1 MEKTQK
7 RLGKAEQKYKRFIPE
22 SSPVSCILASRSL
35 LLSMDS
41 NKLMALLCSKLRRY
55 YSPLWCLRTTHSHH
69 QWPGSGFLNP
79 GLYSNLFA
87 LWASISSSCS
97 SHSPYFLPLDHCGPE
112 TSVWWTAVDKRS
124 SPTWATFSLKDTT
137 TSWMQKSQILPIK
150 SFFYT
155 LFKQLSAS
163 VTAGFAPRPTHR
175 ATHMDMCVHQ
185 AWDHCSD
192 MLLVQSTAKEI
203 FWIGLYLWFSAL
215 LLCWMTLLPSGE
227 VAFEKRR
234 ALTSTNE
241 KNTGYSFLLGAQQ
254 CSEAVTHSYAEQLP
268 SSIWVCQ
275 KLPPEIRELSLTSLI
290 PYCPSCSCLVP
301 GL

>member
-22 SSPVSCILASRSL
+22 SSPVSYILASRSL

-41 NKLMALLCSKLRRY
+41 DKLMALLCSKLRRY

-79 GLYSNLFA
+79 ALYSNLFA

-150 SFFYT
+150 SLFYT

-163 VTAGFAPRPTHR
+163 VTAGFAPHPTHR
-175 ATHMDMCVHQ
+175 ATHMDMSIHQ
-185 AWDHCSD
+185 AWDHGSD
-192 MLLVQSTAKEI
+192 MLLVQSTAKKY
-203 FWIGLYLWFSAL
+203 FGLVCTFDLVLYCFAEWLCFHLGRLHLRREGPWQARMKKALATASSWVPNNVAKLWPTVMKSS
-215 LLCWMTLLPSGE
+215 CPPPSGC
-227 VAFEKRR
+227 ARNYHRK
-234 ALTSTNE
+234 
-241 KNTGYSFLLGAQQ
+241 
-254 CSEAVTHSYAEQLP
+254 SE
-268 SSIWVCQ
+268 SS
-275 KLPPEIRELSLTSLI
+275 LS
-290 PYCPSCSCLVP
+290 PH
-301 GL
+301 